1 MAYSLNES
9 SYCIFSVFELTYCL
23 WYNIQ
28 TCMLFDHYFLTYSFP
43 ILNQRDSNMQKINS
57 LCFHSIVIRL
67 QAGDTLSL
75 IAYNVRIQLFLSY
88 GKRITNPFVYIY
100 SIQKHLFY
108 G

>member
-43 ILNQRDSNMQKINS
+43 VLNQRDSNMQKINS

-75 IAYNVRIQLFLSY
+75 IAYNVRIQLCLSY

-100 SIQKHLFY
+100 SIPKHLFY